1 MSDKRKK
8 IRWIAPLGIFLSLNF
23 IMLLFDSTSWTLN
36 FREGAFIDSLM
47 NSKFFS
53 EWFTPYSTP
62 ELNVLSV
69 LFVVIL
75 LPETLINLIEYI
87 KAREHISD

>member
-1 MSDKRKK
+1 MSDKRKA
-8 IRWIAPLGIFLSLNF
+8 IRWIAPLGIFLGLNL

-36 FREGAFIDSLM
+36 FREGAFIERLM

-62 ELNVLSV
+62 EFNVLTV
-69 LFVVIL
+69 LFVIIF
-75 LPETLINLIEYI
+75 LPETLIKLIEFI
-87 KAREHISD
+87 KARRQISN